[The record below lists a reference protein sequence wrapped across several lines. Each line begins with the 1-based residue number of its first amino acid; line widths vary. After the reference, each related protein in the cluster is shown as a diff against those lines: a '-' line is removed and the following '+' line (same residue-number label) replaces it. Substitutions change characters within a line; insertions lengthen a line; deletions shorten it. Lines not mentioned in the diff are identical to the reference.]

1 MHADVSGK
9 SSRTGAWAARLAFV
23 IWGGLPIYWKSL
35 QEMDALEIMCQR
47 MVWSFLS
54 LLPVIVA
61 TGMLGP
67 VLRAVRDKKTF
78 LTLICSSFIL
88 AGNWLLFIWGINSGM
103 VLEASLGYFI
113 NPLINFVLGVALFHE
128 KATRATWGAILL
140 AGGGVVYQVIALGH
154 IPWVAL
160 GLGLSFSGYGA
171 IRKIAMVE
179 ALPGLF
185 IETAVSFP
193 FALAYLLWLGAGGV
207 SVFFWA
213 DTTFTLLLMLS
224 GLLSTVPLFLFAFG
238 VRRIR
243 MTTLGLLQYISPS
256 ITFLLGVF
264 VYKEDFSLERLVTF
278 ACIWLALGLY
288 TWDSFRHRHDAQK
301 KA

>member
-1 MHADVSGK
+1 M
-9 SSRTGAWAARLAFV
+9 
-23 IWGGLPIYWKSL
+23 
-35 QEMDALEIMCQR
+35 
-47 MVWSFLS
+47 
-54 LLPVIVA
+54 
-61 TGMLGP
+61 
-67 VLRAVRDKKTF
+67 
-78 LTLICSSFIL
+78 CSSFIL

-103 VLEASLGYFI
+103 VLETSLGYFI
-113 NPLINFVLGVALFHE
+113 NPLLNFVLGVALFHE
-128 KATRATWGAILL
+128 KTTRAAWGAILL
-140 AGGGVVYQVIALGH
+140 AGGGVLYQVIALGH

-160 GLGLSFSGYGA
+160 GLGLSFAVYGA

-185 IETAVSFP
+185 IETAISFP
-193 FALAYLLWLGAGGV
+193 LALGYLLWLGAGGV

-213 DTTFTLLLMLS
+213 DTPFILLLMLS
-224 GLLSTVPLFLFAFG
+224 GLLTTVPLFLFAFA

-288 TWDSFRHRHDAQK
+288 TWDSFRHRHDGQK
-301 KA
+301 GS